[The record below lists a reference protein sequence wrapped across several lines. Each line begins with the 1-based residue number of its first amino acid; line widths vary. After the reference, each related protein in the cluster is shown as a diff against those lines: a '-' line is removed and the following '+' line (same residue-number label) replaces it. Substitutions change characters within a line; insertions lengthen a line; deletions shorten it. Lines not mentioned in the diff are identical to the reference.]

1 MHYRSVGDVPA
12 KRHLRTPAPGGGLLF
27 EELMGEEGFSGD
39 SSLLY
44 HLRSPSAL
52 VAAGEAGGGPDGAE
66 VSDGT
71 GDTRMALVPNEPL
84 LPRHLHTSKLAP
96 GGDPSGGRH
105 LLLGNEDVRLSWVA
119 ADRSGPLWRNALGD
133 ELAYVQAGEG
143 ALESVF
149 GRLAVRP
156 GDYVVVPRSTCHR
169 WVVPDGGRLELLVVE
184 ARGHIRPPHRYLSPT
199 GQFLE
204 QAPYCERDVRGPDEP
219 LVVDDGPVD
228 VLVRHRHGVTRHTL
242 ASSPFDVIGWAGCVY
257 PWAFSIHDFEPLVG
271 AIHQP
276 PHVHQTFEGPG
287 FVVCSFVPR
296 PYDFHEGA
304 IKVPYHH
311 ANVDSDEV
319 IFYSA
324 GDFMSRAGSGIGAG
338 SISVHPAGFVHG
350 PQPGSLEAAAD
361 RDRTEEVA
369 VMVDTFRPLLLGP
382 AALDVADDAYPW
394 SWSRRA

>member
-1 MHYRSVGDVPA
+1 MYYRSVGDVPA
-12 KRHLRTPAPGGGLLF
+12 KRHLRTAGPGGGLLF
-27 EELMGEEGFSGD
+27 EELMGEEGFSGR

-52 VAAGEAGGGPDGAE
+52 VGAVEEGDSGDGAE
-66 VSDGT
+66 
-71 GDTRMALVPNEPL
+71 ALVANQPL
-84 LPRHLHTSKLAP
+84 LPRHFRTSKLPP
-96 GGDPSGGRH
+96 GGDVAGGRH
-105 LLLGNEDVRLSWVA
+105 LLVGNDDVRLWWVA
-119 ADRSGPLWRNALGD
+119 ADRTGPLWRNAGGD

-143 ALESVF
+143 ELESVF
-149 GRLAVRP
+149 GRLAVGA
-156 GDYVVVPRSTCHR
+156 GDYVVVPRSATHR
-169 WVVPDGGRLELLVVE
+169 WVVPDGGRLEVLVVE
-184 ARGHIRPPHRYLSPT
+184 ARGHVRPPSRYLTTT

-204 QAPYCERDVRGPDEP
+204 QAPYCERDIRGPEGP
-219 LVVDDGPVD
+219 LVVTDDGPVD
-228 VLVRHRHGVTRHTL
+228 VLVRHRGGVSRHTH
-242 ASSPFDVIGWAGCVY
+242 ASSPFDVVGWAGCLY
-257 PWAFSIHDFEPLVG
+257 PWAFNIADFEPIVG

-324 GDFMSRAGSGIGAG
+324 GDFMSRAGSGIGEG
-338 SISVHPAGFVHG
+338 SISLHPSGFVHG
-350 PQPGSLEAAAD
+350 PQPGSMEAAAGK
-361 RDRTEEVA
+361 DRTEEVA

-382 AALDVADDAYPW
+382 AALAVADDDYPW
-394 SWSRRA
+394 SWSRGG